1 MAIPDYQSLM
11 LPVLEQSALGEVK
24 VSNVVDRLAAKFAL
38 TSEEQSALLPSG
50 RQTTFANRVHW
61 AKTYLGQAG
70 LIESTGRGRFR
81 VTEEGKR
88 ILTTS
93 PKRIDVKFLDRYP
106 QFRAFRQTRQTEQD
120 PEEASHLPPAS
131 NVELAPDEIMRAAQK
146 RLESELGRELLS
158 RIIAAPPAF
167 FERLVIKLLTA
178 MGYGGA
184 IANTARALGRSGD
197 GGVDG
202 VIDQDPLG
210 LDRVYVQAKRY
221 GENAVGPS
229 AIRDFFGAL
238 DQYRATKGLFLT
250 TSTFSDAA
258 SRTAK
263 DMSRRI
269 VLIDGDE
276 LTRLMIQYG
285 VGCRVE
291 ETLFVKKVDE
301 EFFEE

>member
-11 LPVLEQSALGEVK
+11 LPVLEKAALGEAK
-24 VSNVVDRLAAKFAL
+24 ISDVVEQLAAEFAL
-38 TSEEQSALLPSG
+38 TSEEQAALLPSG

-61 AKTYLGQAG
+61 AKTYLGQAA

-81 VTEEGKR
+81 ITEEGKR
-88 ILTTS
+88 VLATS

-106 QFRAFRQTRQTEQD
+106 QFRAFRQARQPEQD
-120 PEEASHLPPAS
+120 RAEARDVPLAT

-146 RLESELGRELLS
+146 RLETELGRELLK
-158 RIIAAPPAF
+158 RIILAPPAF
-167 FERLVIKLLTA
+167 
-178 MGYGGA
+178 
-184 IANTARALGRSGD
+184 
-197 GGVDG
+197 
-202 VIDQDPLG
+202 
-210 LDRVYVQAKRY
+210 QAKRY
-221 GENAVGPS
+221 DENSVGAG

-238 DQYRATKGLFLT
+238 DQFRATKGLFLT

-263 DMSRRI
+263 DMSKRI

-291 ETLFVKKVDE
+291 ETLFVKKIDE
-301 EFFEE
+301 EFFED

>member
-1 MAIPDYQSLM
+1 MAIPDYQCLM

-24 VSNVVDRLAAKFAL
+24 VSDVVDRLAAKFAL
-38 TSEEQSALLPSG
+38 TSEEQSVLLPSG

-81 VTEEGKR
+81 ITEEGKR
-88 ILTTS
+88 VLTTS

-106 QFRAFRQTRQTEQD
+106 KFRTFRQTRRPEQDQTE
-120 PEEASHLPPAS
+120 ASDLPSAP
-131 NVELAPDEIMRAAQK
+131 NVELTPDEIMRAAQK
-146 RLESELGRELLS
+146 RLESELGRELLN
-158 RIIAAPPAF
+158 RIISAPPAF

-184 IANTARALGRSGD
+184 IANAARALGRSGD

-221 GENAVGPS
+221 GENAVGSS

-263 DMSRRI
+263 DMSKRI

-276 LTRLMIQYG
+276 LSRLMIQYG

-291 ETLFVKKVDE
+291 ETLFIKKVDE